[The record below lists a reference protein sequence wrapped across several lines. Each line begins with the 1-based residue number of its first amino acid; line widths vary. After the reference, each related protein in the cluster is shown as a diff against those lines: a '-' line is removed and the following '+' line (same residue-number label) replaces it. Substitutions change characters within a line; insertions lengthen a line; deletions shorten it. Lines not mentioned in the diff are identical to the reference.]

1 MTNQQQRKQQQQQ
14 QQLCKE
20 LWNRIELELLQ
31 GQKLQGTIT
40 TKEVYQ
46 LLSSPSSQGVLHEF
60 PLIHMI
66 YQISYEGKRI
76 ERIVEGIYEYNPHP
90 NLQHRSTMSA
100 ANQWKLKLNV
110 NRRTTTPPIH
120 SSHL

>member
-1 MTNQQQRKQQQQQ
+1 MTNQQQQQQ

-76 ERIVEGIYEYNPHP
+76 ERIVEGIYEYNPQHP
-90 NLQHRSTMSA
+90 NHQHRSTMSA
-100 ANQWKLKLNV
+100 TTQWKLNV
-110 NRRTTTPPIH
+110 NRRTTTTPPMH